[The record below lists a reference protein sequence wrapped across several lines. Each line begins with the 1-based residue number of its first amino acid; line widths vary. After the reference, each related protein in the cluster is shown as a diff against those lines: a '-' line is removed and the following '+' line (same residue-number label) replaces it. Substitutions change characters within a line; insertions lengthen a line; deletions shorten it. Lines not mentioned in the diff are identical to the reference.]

1 MVVFLSLHQKKLYAK
16 MMERLDYRLIHDHDI
31 SCLFCH
37 FISSIIFH
45 PRGGQPQYSGQ
56 KYSLSV
62 DLANYMLYKMK
73 GRQ

>member
-45 PRGGQPQYSGQ
+45 PGGAT
-56 KYSLSV
+56 SV
-62 DLANYMLYKMK
+62 LRPTIFLVC
-73 GRQ
+73 